1 MHVSTSTDTAK
12 KLTVWRK
19 DRGGRGPELAIEKI
33 VRRRQSAVEI
43 TDGLAAAERTA
54 EEINFDLD
62 ESEAEM
68 VFAYL
73 WEDEDGWRSADY
85 GMVPIAERSEI
96 TPHLVNA

>member
-73 WEDEDGWRSADY
+73 WEDSADY